1 MAIYHPTPSK
11 KTQLTTPESKV
22 LTGWKDIGDYLGKS
36 VRTVQRY
43 ERHLRL
49 PVHRPSGRSGG
60 SVTCSSFE
68 LEKWVSE
75 SPMMQSDQRRAI
87 QSGVDRIVQGLSGP
101 NFRISMERHKAIA
114 AEQKARATD
123 MIEHVGDMIKS
134 AIDMRRPPHQLLII
148 NC

>member
-1 MAIYHPTPSK
+1 
-11 KTQLTTPESKV
+11 
-22 LTGWKDIGDYLGKS
+22 
-36 VRTVQRY
+36 
-43 ERHLRL
+43 
-49 PVHRPSGRSGG
+49 
-60 SVTCSSFE
+60 
-68 LEKWVSE
+68 
-75 SPMMQSDQRRAI
+75 MMQSDQRRAI